1 MALRARSKDLASI
14 TSASANSTIT
24 IAASGQ
30 WPMSMAPVT
39 AMDINA
45 FMFRLRFL
53 SAIQPF
59 L

>member
-1 MALRARSKDLASI
+1 MALRARSSDLASI
-14 TSASANSTIT
+14 TSASVNSTIT

-30 WPMSMAPVT
+30 WPINMAPVT
-39 AMDINA
+39 AIDIRA

-53 SAIQPF
+53 SAIHPF